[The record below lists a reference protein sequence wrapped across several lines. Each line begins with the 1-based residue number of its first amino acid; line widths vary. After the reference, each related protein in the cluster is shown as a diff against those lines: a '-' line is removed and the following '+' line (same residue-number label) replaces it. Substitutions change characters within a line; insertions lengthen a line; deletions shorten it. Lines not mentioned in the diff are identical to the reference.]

1 MNNAHH
7 ANARKLGSIG
17 RAQTC
22 ADFGM
27 QRRMLLGALATLP
40 FAARAQTWPER
51 PVRVIVPFPAGGSL
65 DIIPRLVTQQ
75 MGGLLGQPFV
85 VENRVGAS
93 GRLAVEAARAAAPDG
108 HVLMA
113 INGVTHG
120 SNPAVTSN
128 LGYDPIH
135 DLAPIVLL
143 AQAPLAVL
151 VQKDVPANTLAE
163 LVALMRREPGK
174 LNFASGGA
182 GTQLHLAAVML
193 LAQSGL
199 PADAAV
205 HVPYA
210 GQAPAVTDLLAGRVQ
225 FMVTST
231 GSVMQQIRAGGLRA
245 LATTGRER
253 WFRLPDVPTLQEL
266 GYAEFDVVAWA
277 GLAAPARTPQPILDR
292 LNEAANR
299 ALADAE
305 LRTRLEGV
313 DFRAAGGSIGQMRD
327 FVAAEVA
334 RYRKVVRDA
343 GLTFD
348 N

>member
-1 MNNAHH
+1 
-7 ANARKLGSIG
+7 
-17 RAQTC
+17 
-22 ADFGM
+22 M
-27 QRRMLLGALATLP
+27 QRRYLLGGLAGLGFPLP
-40 FAARAQTWPER
+40 ARAQAWPER

-65 DIIPRLVTQQ
+65 DIVPRLVAQQ
-75 MGGLLGQPFV
+75 MATLLGQPFV

-93 GRLAVEAARAAAPDG
+93 GRLAVEAARGAAPDG
-108 HVLMA
+108 YTLMA

-120 SNPAVTSN
+120 SNPAVTAQ
-128 LGYDPIH
+128 LGYDPIT
-135 DLAPIVLL
+135 DLAPIALL

-151 VQKDVPANTLAE
+151 VQKDVPANTVAE
-163 LVALMRREPGK
+163 LVALMRRDHGK

-193 LAQSGL
+193 LAQAGL

-210 GQAPAVTDLLAGRVQ
+210 GQAPAVVDLLAGRVQ
-225 FMVTST
+225 FMVSST
-231 GSVMQQIRAGGLRA
+231 GSVMQQIRAGQLRA

-253 WFRLPDVPTLQEL
+253 WFRLPDTPTLQEL
-266 GYAEFDVVAWA
+266 GYADFDVVAWA
-277 GLAAPARTPQPILDR
+277 ALAAPARTPQPVLDR

-299 ALADAE
+299 ALGDAE
-305 LRTRLEGV
+305 LRARLENV
-313 DFRAAGGSIGQMRD
+313 DFRAAGGSAASLAA